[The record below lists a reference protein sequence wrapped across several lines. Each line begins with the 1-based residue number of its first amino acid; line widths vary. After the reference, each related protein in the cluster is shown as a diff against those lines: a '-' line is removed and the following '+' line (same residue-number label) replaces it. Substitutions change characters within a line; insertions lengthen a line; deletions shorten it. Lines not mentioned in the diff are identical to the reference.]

1 MKAFVLFVFKHKN
14 LPQKMQEIKDWLQ
27 RKGNFRD
34 QCAEKYK
41 LVNQFLEY
49 LAYAFANFSSYLL
62 SL

>member
-1 MKAFVLFVFKHKN
+1 
-14 LPQKMQEIKDWLQ
+14 MQEIKDWLQ
-27 RKGNFRD
+27 RKGNFKD

-41 LVNQFLEY
+41 LVNHFLEY